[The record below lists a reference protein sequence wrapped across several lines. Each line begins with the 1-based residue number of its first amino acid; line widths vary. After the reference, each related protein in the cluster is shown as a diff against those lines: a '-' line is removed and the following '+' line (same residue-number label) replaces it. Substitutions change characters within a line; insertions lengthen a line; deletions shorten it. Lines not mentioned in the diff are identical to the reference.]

1 MAKAE
6 EVQQKTHASISY
18 SKWDQFVDSDDEDE
32 KKDPGAP
39 TAALLEINKTGA
51 IRDRDLATRHKFE
64 GHLATFDSGLAKE
77 RHPLLAQF
85 VAVCDKGAESNNI
98 YRYQDIIHLCT
109 RHGGEL
115 LSFENCDGLCKLH
128 KEMVNSVEGMPEK
141 HPVIRDSKLLMDAI
155 NTLEACRRVPNVT
168 EFFEAICQPSHS
180 ERNKELTTLYL
191 QVEFGKRAMMRY
203 IFQSAAVSKD
213 GEENP
218 AFAAAVAEEEMKFDD
233 KVLGK
238 APKGSSARYDGPM
251 PTEELMN
258 MMGSES
264 YMLVGALI
272 FLLIAIG
279 VGGYFWYTLRE
290 HL

>member
-1 MAKAE
+1 M
-6 EVQQKTHASISY
+6 
-18 SKWDQFVDSDDEDE
+18 
-32 KKDPGAP
+32 
-39 TAALLEINKTGA
+39 
-51 IRDRDLATRHKFE
+51 
-64 GHLATFDSGLAKE
+64 
-77 RHPLLAQF
+77 
-85 VAVCDKGAESNNI
+85 
-98 YRYQDIIHLCT
+98 
-109 RHGGEL
+109 
-115 LSFENCDGLCKLH
+115 
-128 KEMVNSVEGMPEK
+128 
-141 HPVIRDSKLLMDAI
+141 
-155 NTLEACRRVPNVT
+155 
-168 EFFEAICQPSHS
+168 
-180 ERNKELTTLYL
+180 
-191 QVEFGKRAMMRY
+191 
-203 IFQSAAVSKD
+203 SKD